1 MKNKNIADL
10 RRELNQKSSQQL
22 RELLDRETGKE
33 TPDDDLVLT
42 ALHILEDRNADQPAE
57 LGPKSEAAWK
67 AYQDRIRQREPKPT
81 LQVPRLVKAASLVLV
96 LFGLCLAY
104 LPKQAHAGSFWK
116 IITDWTDD
124 IFQYVNIGEKE
135 TEPEEYVFQT
145 DNPGLQQVYDT
156 VVDYLEI
163 TEPVVTKWLPE
174 GSELIDISTSETD
187 GKKSV
192 YAKFAIDEGEIIL
205 AFNKMEED
213 RSPYYYKSE
222 DQVEEYEINGVIHSY
237 MRNGSV
243 WSVNWV
249 RHNIKC
255 SIYVDCQEDIVKQII
270 RSIY

>member
-1 MKNKNIADL
+1 MENKNITDL
-10 RRELNQKSSQQL
+10 RRELNRMSSQQL
-22 RELLDRETGKE
+22 TELLDRETGNE

-57 LGPKSEAAWK
+57 LGPKSEDAWK
-67 AYQDRIRQREPKPT
+67 TYQDSVRKREPKPT
-81 LQVPRLVKAASLVLV
+81 LRVPRLVKAASLVLV

-145 DNPGLQQVYDT
+145 DNPGLQQVYDA
-156 VVDYLEI
+156 VVDFLEI
-163 TEPVVTKWLPE
+163 TEPVVAQWLPE
-174 GSELIDISTSETD
+174 GSELVEIKQVETR
-187 GKKSV
+187 GKKAV
-192 YAKFAIDEGEIIL
+192 HAKFVIDENEIIL
-205 AFNKMEED
+205 TFNKMEVD
-213 RSPYYYKSE
+213 YSPQYYKAE
-222 DQVEEYEINGVIHSY
+222 DQIKEYELNGVVHNY
-237 MRNGSV
+237 MRNDDI

-249 RHNIKC
+249 KQNIKC
-255 SIYVDCQEDIVKQII
+255 SIFIDCQEDEVKQII

>member
-1 MKNKNIADL
+1 MENVNIADL
-10 RRELNQKSSQQL
+10 RRELNQMSSQQL
-22 RELLDRETGKE
+22 TELLDRETGKE

-67 AYQDRIRQREPKPT
+67 TYQDRVRKREPKPT
-81 LQVPRLVKAASLVLV
+81 LRVPRLVKAASLVLV
-96 LFGLCLAY
+96 LLGLCLAY

-116 IITDWTDD
+116 IITDCTDD

-156 VVDYLEI
+156 VVDFLEI
-163 TEPVVTKWLPE
+163 TEPVVAQWLPE
-174 GSELIDISTSETD
+174 GSELVEIRQIETD

-192 YAKFAIDEGEIIL
+192 HAYFLNGEKEIVF
-205 AFNKMEED
+205 AFNKLEVD
-213 RSPYYYKSE
+213 RSPSYYKAE
-222 DQVEEYEINGVIHSY
+222 DQVEEYEINGIVHSY
-237 MRNGSV
+237 MQNGSI
-243 WSVNWV
+243 WSVNWAK
-249 RHNIKC
+249 HNTKC
-255 SIYVDCQEDIVKQII
+255 SIYIDCQEEVVKQVI

>member
-1 MKNKNIADL
+1 MENVNIADL
-10 RRELNQKSSQQL
+10 RRELNQMSSQQL

-42 ALHILEDRNADQPAE
+42 ALHILEDRNADQPAG

-67 AYQDRIRQREPKPT
+67 IYQDRVRKREPKPT
-81 LQVPRLVKAASLVLV
+81 LRVPRLVKAASLVLV

-124 IFQYVNIGEKE
+124 IFQYVNIGEKK

-156 VVDYLEI
+156 VVDFLEI
-163 TEPVVTKWLPE
+163 TEPVVAQWLPE
-174 GSELIDISTSETD
+174 GSELVDISTTETD

-192 YAKFAIDEGEIIL
+192 HAYFMNGKKEIIL
-205 AFNKMEED
+205 AFNKMSTD
-213 RSPYYYKSE
+213 RSPQYDKVASHV
-222 DQVEEYEINGVIHSY
+222 QVYELNGIVHSY
-237 MRNGSV
+237 MRNESA
-243 WSVNWV
+243 WSINWTKQ
-249 RHNIKC
+249 NIKC
-255 SIYVDCQEDIVKQII
+255 SISIDCQEDILKRII
-270 RSIY
+270 QSIY

>member
-1 MKNKNIADL
+1 MENVNIADL
-10 RRELNQKSSQQL
+10 RRELNQMSSQQL

-42 ALHILEDRNADQPAE
+42 ALHILEDRNADQPAG

-67 AYQDRIRQREPKPT
+67 TYQDRVRKREPKPT
-81 LQVPRLVKAASLVLV
+81 LRVPHLVKAASLVLV

-156 VVDYLEI
+156 VVDFLEI
-163 TEPVVTKWLPE
+163 TEPVVAQWLPE
-174 GSELIDISTSETD
+174 ESELLDISTGETR

-192 YAKFAIDEGEIIL
+192 HAYFLNGEKEIVL
-205 AFNKMEED
+205 AYNKMIED
-213 RSPYYYKSE
+213 RSPEYDKE
-222 DQVEEYEINGVIHSY
+222 NNQVEEYEINGIIHSC
-237 MRNGSV
+237 MQNGSI

-249 RHNIKC
+249 RQNLKC
-255 SIYVDCQEDIVKQII
+255 SIYIDCQEDVVKQII

>member
-1 MKNKNIADL
+1 MENVNIADL
-10 RRELNQKSSQQL
+10 RRELNQMSSQQL

-42 ALHILEDRNADQPAE
+42 ALHILEDRNADQPAG

-67 AYQDRIRQREPKPT
+67 TYQDRVRKREPKPT
-81 LQVPRLVKAASLVLV
+81 LRVPRLVKAASLVLV

-116 IITDWTDD
+116 IITDWTND

-156 VVDYLEI
+156 VVDFLEI

-174 GSELIDISTSETD
+174 GSVLIDISTSETR

-192 YAKFAIDEGEIIL
+192 YAKFAIEENEIIL
-205 AFNKMEED
+205 AYNKLEDD
-213 RSPYYYKSE
+213 RSPQYYKTE
-222 DQVEEYEINGVIHSY
+222 DQVEGYEVNGIIHSY
-237 MRNGSV
+237 MRNGNV
-243 WSVNWV
+243 WSVNWA
-249 RHNIKC
+249 RQNIKC
-255 SIYVDCQEDIVKQII
+255 SIYIDCQEDVLKQIV

>member
-1 MKNKNIADL
+1 MENVNIADL
-10 RRELNQKSSQQL
+10 RRELNQMSSQQL

-42 ALHILEDRNADQPAE
+42 ALHILEDRNADQPAG
-57 LGPKSEAAWK
+57 LGPKTEAAWK
-67 AYQDRIRQREPKPT
+67 TYQDRVWQRKPKPT
-81 LQVPRLVKAASLVLV
+81 LRVPRLVKAASLVLV
-96 LFGLCLAY
+96 LIGLCLAY

-135 TEPEEYVFQT
+135 TEPVEYVFQT

-156 VVDYLEI
+156 VVDFLEI
-163 TEPVVTKWLPE
+163 TEPVVAQWLPE
-174 GSELIDISTSETD
+174 GSELVKIKQIETD

-192 YAKFAIDEGEIIL
+192 HAYFLNGEKETVL
-205 AFNKMEED
+205 SFNKMTVD
-213 RSPYYYKSE
+213 RSPKYDKAIT
-222 DQVEEYEINGVIHSY
+222 QVQEYEINGIVHNY
-237 MRNGSV
+237 MLNDKV
-243 WSVNWV
+243 WTVNWA

-255 SIYVDCQEDIVKQII
+255 TIYIDCQEDMLKQII

>member
-1 MKNKNIADL
+1 MENVNIADL
-10 RRELNQKSSQQL
+10 RRELNRMSSQQL
-22 RELLDRETGKE
+22 IELLDRETGKE

-67 AYQDRIRQREPKPT
+67 TYQDSVRKREPKPT
-81 LQVPRLVKAASLVLV
+81 LRVPRLVKAASLVLV
-96 LFGLCLAY
+96 LIGLCLAY

-124 IFQYVNIGEKE
+124 IFQYVNIGEEE

-156 VVDYLEI
+156 VVDFLEI
-163 TEPVVTKWLPE
+163 TEPVVAQWLPE
-174 GSELIDISTSETD
+174 GSELVKIKQIETR

-192 YAKFAIDEGEIIL
+192 YAYFANDEKETVL
-205 AFNKMEED
+205 AFNKMEADFSPQYYKAED
-213 RSPYYYKSE
+213 R
-222 DQVEEYEINGVIHSY
+222 VTEYEVNGITHNY
-237 MRNGSV
+237 MQNSRI
-243 WSVNWV
+243 WSISWA
-249 RHNIKC
+249 RQNIKC
-255 SIYVDCQEDIVKQII
+255 SIYIDCQEDIVKQII

>member
-1 MKNKNIADL
+1 MENVNIADL
-10 RRELNQKSSQQL
+10 RRELNRMSSQQL
-22 RELLDRETGKE
+22 TELLDRETGKE

-57 LGPKSEAAWK
+57 LGPKSKDTWK
-67 AYQDRIRQREPKPT
+67 AYQDRVRKREQKPM
-81 LQVPRLVKAASLVLV
+81 LRVPRLVKAASLVLV
-96 LFGLCLAY
+96 LLGLCLAY

-174 GSELIDISTSETD
+174 GSELVDISTSETR

-192 YAKFAIDEGEIIL
+192 YAKFVIEENEIIL
-205 AFNKMEED
+205 AYNKLEDD
-213 RSPYYYKSE
+213 RSPQYHKSA
-222 DQVEEYEINGVIHSY
+222 DQVEEYEINGIVHNY

-243 WSVNWV
+243 WVVNWA
-249 RHNIKC
+249 RHNVKC
-255 SIYVDCQEDIVKQII
+255 SICIDCQENVLRQII
-270 RSIY
+270 QSIY

>member
-1 MKNKNIADL
+1 MENVNIADL
-10 RRELNQKSSQQL
+10 RRELNQMSSQQL

-57 LGPKSEAAWK
+57 LGPKSEDAWK
-67 AYQDRIRQREPKPT
+67 TYQDRVRQREQKPM
-81 LQVPRLVKAASLVLV
+81 LRVVKAASLVLV

-156 VVDYLEI
+156 VVDFLEI
-163 TEPVVTKWLPE
+163 TEPVVAQWLPE
-174 GSELIDISTSETD
+174 GSELVEIRQIETR

-192 YAKFAIDEGEIIL
+192 HAKFVIDEKEIIL
-205 AFNKMEED
+205 AFNKMEVD
-213 RSPYYYKSE
+213 NSPQYYKAE
-222 DQVEEYEINGVIHSY
+222 DKVERYEINGIVHTC
-237 MRNGSV
+237 MRNGDV
-243 WSVNWV
+243 WSISWAKQNV
-249 RHNIKC
+249 KC
-255 SIYVDCQEDIVKQII
+255 SISIDCQEDEVKQII